1 MFLLLPLSC
10 VCFVFSLHLLL
21 CSCYLERSR
30 GNSKSADDLE
40 LERHFLEISSTFLIA
55 RHNLKT
61 SKLLEYFNQTMP
73 ICTRRSCGQE
83 QDSNSPCVFHPGSPV
98 FHEGQ
103 KSWSCCKEINKPV
116 LEFDEFMKIKGCQ
129 TLGSHSSEK
138 LPVEIPK
145 AKDDGGIMKGMS
157 IDKDGKE
164 IYGNQSQSTPT
175 SSVNIT
181 QPMTNMNLNSNSN
194 SSSKDA
200 STTAG
205 SGGGSK
211 EEKKPKELEQDPKD
225 VDPTEGTVCKRS
237 GCGKA
242 FQGGKRVREEE
253 SCTFHRGSAIFH
265 EGSKVSGTFKRAF
278 EIDEKTLRGFGL
290 RFWKEKLRS
299 NLRGFI

>member
-1 MFLLLPLSC
+1 MVKLDFWFVKRQENHFPLLLLLSC
-10 VCFVFSLHLLL
+10 VCLVFVLCSLYLSLLY
-21 CSCYLERSR
+21 SCYLERSR
-30 GNSKSADDLE
+30 INAESAADLE
-40 LERHFLEISSTFLIA
+40 MSFERDYRDHLLHLTHDINSLSTS
-55 RHNLKT
+55 NLKT
-61 SKLLEYFNQTMP
+61 PRILPPTMP

-83 QDSNSPCVFHPGSPV
+83 QSSTSPCVFHPGSPV

-129 TLGSHSSEK
+129 TLDSHSSEK

-164 IYGNQSQSTPT
+164 IYGNQSQSNPNPT

-181 QPMTNMNLNSNSN
+181 QPMTNMNLNSSSN
-194 SSSKDA
+194 PSSKN
-200 STTAG
+200 G
-205 SGGGSK
+205 SANAGGGSK

-265 EGSKVSGTFKRAF
+265 EGSKVSGTQ
-278 EIDEKTLRGFGL
+278 ESLR
-290 RFWKEKLRS
+290 E
-299 NLRGFI
+299 